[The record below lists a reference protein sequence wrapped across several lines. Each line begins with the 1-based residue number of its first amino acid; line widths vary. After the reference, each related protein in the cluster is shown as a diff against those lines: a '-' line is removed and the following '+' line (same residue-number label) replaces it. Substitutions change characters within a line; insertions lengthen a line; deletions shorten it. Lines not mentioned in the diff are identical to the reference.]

1 VTAHPEIVAV
11 MLGAAAGV
19 TVLSCVGMAMMGGLY
34 QRLHFVSPVVSV
46 AAFLT
51 AGAVWV
57 SGCEIQAGVK
67 ATLIAL
73 TLFVMN
79 GVLGH
84 TTARAARVKTHGRWT
99 LESQDKVL
107 PEARDEGQEPVG
119 GRDGS
124 H

>member
-1 VTAHPEIVAV
+1 VTQHPQIVAV
-11 MLGAAAGV
+11 LLGLSAGV
-19 TVLSCVGMAMMGGLY
+19 TVLSCLGMALMGNLY

-51 AGAVWV
+51 AAAVWV

-84 TTARAARVKTHGRWT
+84 ATARAARVKSHRRWAIEPT
-99 LESQDKVL
+99 DKVL
-107 PEARDEGQEPVG
+107 PEAHPQKPPQSPGA
-119 GRDGS
+119 
-124 H
+124 